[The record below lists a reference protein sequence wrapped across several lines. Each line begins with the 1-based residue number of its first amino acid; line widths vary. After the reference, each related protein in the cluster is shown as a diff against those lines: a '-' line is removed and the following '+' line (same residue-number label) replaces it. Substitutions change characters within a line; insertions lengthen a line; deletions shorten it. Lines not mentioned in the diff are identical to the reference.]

1 MSFRE
6 AIESITSSA
15 SEVGRSVDAI
25 FWALTAVCGF
35 MVLLLGVLI
44 LYFCIRYH
52 RRSQAPR
59 TLSGASQTPIEIAW
73 VAIPLL
79 IFLALFVW
87 AGVVFF
93 QMSSPPDDALEIHV
107 VGKQW
112 MWKIQ
117 HPDGR
122 REINELHLPVGRPV
136 VLLMIS
142 QDVIHSFY
150 VRPSA
155 PSRMCC
161 PVAIRVRGLFQ
172 RRPGSIIS
180 SAPSIAARN
189 TPAWWERCTCS
200 SRRNTP
206 VGWRGGRTQIGGRNR
221 RTPFLSRGCAGCH
234 VPGGPIRSPLLEGIF
249 RKPVALANGTTII
262 ADEAYLRDS
271 ILVPN
276 QDVVAG
282 YDPVMPTFQGQLA
295 RKSCNSSPISSR
307 SPASRNNRHE
317 SRPQPDSAAASRFQ
331 ARLPAG

>member
-15 SEVGRSVDAI
+15 SEIGRSVDAI

-35 MVLLLGVLI
+35 VVLLLGVLI

-59 TLSGASQTPIEIAW
+59 TLSGVSQTPIEIAW

-79 IFLALFVW
+79 IFFGLFVW

-93 QMSSPPDDALEIHV
+93 TMSRPPDDALEIHV

-117 HPDGR
+117 HPEGR
-122 REINELHLPVGRPV
+122 REINELHLPVGRPI

-150 VRPSA
+150 VPAFRTKQDVLPGRYSRSWFVPTKTGVYHLFCA
-155 PSRMCC
+155 EYCGTEHSRMIGKVYVLE
-161 PVAIRVRGLFQ
+161 PAEYAHWLAREPEPKSVVASG
-172 RRPGSIIS
+172 
-180 SAPSIAARN
+180 
-189 TPAWWERCTCS
+189 ERL
-200 SRRNTP
+200 
-206 VGWRGGRTQIGGRNR
+206 
-221 RTPFLSRGCAGCH
+221 FLSRGCAGCH
-234 VPGGPIRSPLLEGIF
+234 VAGGPIRSPLLEGIF

-262 ADEAYLRDS
+262 ADERYLRDS
-271 ILVPN
+271 ILLPN
-276 QDVVAG
+276 EHVVAG

-295 RKSCNSSPISSR
+295 EEEVLQLIAYLKSLSS
-307 SPASRNNRHE
+307 E
-317 SRPQPDSAAASRFQ
+317 PQPS
-331 ARLPAG
+331 P

>member
-6 AIESITSSA
+6 AIEFITSSA
-15 SEVGRSVDAI
+15 SDVGRSVDAI

-59 TLSGASQTPIEIAW
+59 TLSSVSQTPIEIAW

-79 IFLALFVW
+79 IFLGLFVW

-93 QMSSPPDDALEIHV
+93 HMSRPPDDALEIHV

-150 VRPSA
+150 VPAFRTKQDVLPGRYSRSWFVPTKTGVYHLFCA
-155 PSRMCC
+155 EYCGTEHSRMVGKVHVLE
-161 PVAIRVRGLFQ
+161 PAEYASWLAREAEPKSVVASG
-172 RRPGSIIS
+172 
-180 SAPSIAARN
+180 
-189 TPAWWERCTCS
+189 ERL
-200 SRRNTP
+200 
-206 VGWRGGRTQIGGRNR
+206 
-221 RTPFLSRGCAGCH
+221 FLSRGCAGCH
-234 VPGGPIRSPLLEGIF
+234 VAGGPIRSPLLEGIF

-262 ADEAYLRDS
+262 ADERYLRDS
-271 ILVPN
+271 ILLPN
-276 QDVVAG
+276 EHVVAG

-295 RKSCNSSPISSR
+295 EEEVLQLIAYLKSLTVERQQSP
-307 SPASRNNRHE
+307 
-317 SRPQPDSAAASRFQ
+317 
-331 ARLPAG
+331 

>member
-6 AIESITSSA
+6 AIEFVTSSA
-15 SEVGRSVDAI
+15 SQIGRSVDAI
-25 FWALTAVCGF
+25 FWALTAICGF

-44 LYFCIRYH
+44 LYFCIRY
-52 RRSQAPR
+52 REGSQADR
-59 TLSGASQTPIEIAW
+59 TLFGISQTPIEIAW

-79 IFLALFVW
+79 IFLGLFVW

-93 QMSSPPDDALEIHV
+93 HMSRPPDGALEIHV

-150 VRPSA
+150 VPAFRTKQDVLPGRYSRSWFVPTKTGVYHLFCA
-155 PSRMCC
+155 EYCGTEHSRMVGKVHVLE
-161 PVAIRVRGLFQ
+161 PAEYASWLAREAEPKSVVASG
-172 RRPGSIIS
+172 
-180 SAPSIAARN
+180 
-189 TPAWWERCTCS
+189 ERL
-200 SRRNTP
+200 
-206 VGWRGGRTQIGGRNR
+206 
-221 RTPFLSRGCAGCH
+221 FLSRGCAGCH
-234 VPGGPIRSPLLEGIF
+234 VTGGPIRSPLLEGIF

-262 ADEAYLRDS
+262 ADERYLRDS

-282 YDPVMPTFQGQLA
+282 YDPVMPTFQGQLSEEEVLQLVA
-295 RKSCNSSPISSR
+295 YLKSLTIQPHQSP
-307 SPASRNNRHE
+307 
-317 SRPQPDSAAASRFQ
+317 
-331 ARLPAG
+331 